1 MKINREFTNV
11 NQSPYEKINF
21 KKVSTEILNPDGSP
35 VFKLENFEVPE
46 NWSQV
51 ASDILSQKYF
61 RKAGVPARV
70 KSIEENNVP
79 SWLSLIHI

>member
-1 MKINREFTNV
+1 MATLAATLRDIKEINMKINREFTNV

-61 RKAGVPARV
+61 NSSKMQKP
-70 KSIEENNVP
+70 
-79 SWLSLIHI
+79 